1 VSLYSAAGRSAG
13 KYLLVLGLLGTAAW
27 TSRNALVSHDNVAD
41 TDQWHQY
48 CSIEKHTGTQ
58 TVSKA
63 GRNRP
68 LEYTAPKDAVDGLC
82 RTTADNKSLVG
93 GRWRVL
99 QRPYREHE
107 TRSGRLDPDDR
118 ADQFRWIVQILSI
131 CWCLAS
137 RNASSDPR
145 RTRPGAVA
153 RVGTCAAGRSAGNY
167 LLVLGL
173 LGTAA
178 WTSRNALVSHD
189 NVADTDQWHQY
200 CS

>member
-1 VSLYSAAGRSAG
+1 VSLHSAAGRSAG

-27 TSRNALVSHDNVAD
+27 TSRNALVSHDTVAD

-48 CSIEKHTGTQ
+48 CSIERHAGAQ
-58 TVSKA
+58 TVGKA

-68 LEYTAPKDAVDGLC
+68 LEYTAPQDAVDGLC
-82 RTTADNKSLVG
+82 RTMADNKSLVG

-99 QRPYREHE
+99 QQERK
-107 TRSGRLDPDDR
+107 TRGDRLNPNDR
-118 ADQFRWIVQILSI
+118 ADQFRWIIQILSI
-131 CWCLAS
+131 YWYLAS
-137 RNASSDPR
+137 RNASGSLHR
-145 RTRPGAVA
+145 RRPKAVA
-153 RVGTCAAGRSAGNY
+153 YLGTCAAGRSAGNY

-189 NVADTDQWHQY
+189 TVADTDQWHQY